1 MSEIPVYILSA
12 RLNYT
17 DILMPQAM
25 KIVVIFLKGN
35 KTLYFKIFNKDLNW
49 KLFNYKSKN
58 LVFKG
63 KIIINVITIREIS
76 EINFTSLSILHKL

>member
-1 MSEIPVYILSA
+1 MS
-12 RLNYT
+12 
-17 DILMPQAM
+17 QAM
-25 KIVVIFLKGN
+25 KIVAIFLKGN
-35 KTLYFKIFNKDLNW
+35 KTLYFKILNKEFNW
-49 KLFNYKSKN
+49 KFFNYKSKN